1 MSEDDNHEEEP
12 RRRHL
17 LSSRSHSGQSIRSS
31 DVPLLFSPLSG
42 PVADDRERS
51 INPHVLGPDV
61 RTYGRASHGSREMN
75 DAFLIVFSVV
85 VGRRSDRPG
94 RGDIGDGG

>member
-17 LSSRSHSGQSIRSS
+17 LSSRSHSGQSIGSS
-31 DVPLLFSPLSG
+31 DVPLLSSPLSG

-61 RTYGRASHGSREMN
+61 RTYGRASHGSGDE
-75 DAFLIVFSVV
+75 
-85 VGRRSDRPG
+85 RRLLNRLLRRRRKTERSTWKR
-94 RGDIGDGG
+94 